1 VFLIFVLLALVESN
15 GDFSLGLL
23 KEFLLLLVIGF
34 VMVLIGLVLVNLK
47 TSLIVSSASIRVER
61 NLYGKEFAKEIKNN
75 QSVMVERAFMF
86 NLNDE
91 PVYSAKI
98 SNNLNES
105 LIVGLDLSPDETAWI
120 EFIVKSKIK

>member
-1 VFLIFVLLALVESN
+1 M
-15 GDFSLGLL
+15 
-23 KEFLLLLVIGF
+23 VIRF